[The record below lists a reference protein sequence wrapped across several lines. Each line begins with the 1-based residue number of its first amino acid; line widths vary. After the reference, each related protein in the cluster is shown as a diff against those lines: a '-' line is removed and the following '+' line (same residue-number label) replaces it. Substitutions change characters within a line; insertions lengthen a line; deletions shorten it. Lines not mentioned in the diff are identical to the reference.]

1 MFLSVNPLAHSLSV
15 PRQPTLRIINNAYY
29 WCCGLPSR
37 RFKYLVASESMIPDT
52 EALGSEPIE
61 PDTGH
66 HVHYRYMM
74 VSHGGLLA
82 WATCYEDSH
91 ISLSLIRTF
100 ISTSIPPHFHC
111 SALYHRV
118 HQHSCH
124 LSAVLSL
131 SIHQVNIHSSKQV
144 S

>member
-1 MFLSVNPLAHSLSV
+1 MSLYTLNSSFTLCTPPARTPLSFFKMFFIG
-15 PRQPTLRIINNAYY
+15 LR
-29 WCCGLPSR
+29 GLPSR
-37 RFKYLVASESMIPDT
+37 RFRYLIASESMIPDT

-61 PDTGH
+61 PDTGR

-100 ISTSIPPHFHC
+100 ISTFIPPHFHC

-118 HQHSCH
+118 HHTHVICQ
-124 LSAVLSL
+124 
-131 SIHQVNIHSSKQV
+131 QY
-144 S
+144 